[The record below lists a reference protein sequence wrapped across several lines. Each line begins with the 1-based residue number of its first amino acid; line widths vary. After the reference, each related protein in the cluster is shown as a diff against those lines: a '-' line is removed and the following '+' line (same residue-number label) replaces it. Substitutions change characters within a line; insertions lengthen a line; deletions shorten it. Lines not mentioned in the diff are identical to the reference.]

1 MKTILTLALA
11 AVSST
16 AAAQTPAVN
25 PMPDG
30 SRDMYVGLGVGSAPR
45 YEGARERKTRALPVI
60 QVEWSNGI
68 FLSGMGA
75 GMHLSKNPDLE
86 YGPLLAYKPR
96 RSESGEGGGLIGTS
110 GMLGQSLAPA
120 TGDASTKTRVA
131 LTGNRLSGMEPVK
144 GRLQAGGFFNVY
156 LSPSLRVAN
165 TVLAGAGRD
174 RDGAVWTVDLQ
185 QLSGSITTHHSL
197 ALSGGLTFANRSY
210 NQSYYGVSLQEAFRG
225 GNALYAPGGGLN
237 DVHAGVRWNWTLSPS
252 WILTSNARVTRLQGD
267 ARKSP
272 LVERATTF
280 SVSTGLAYRF

>member
-75 GMHLSKNPDLE
+75 GMHLSKNPDFE

-96 RSESGEGGGLIGTS
+96 RNASGDGGGPIGTS
-110 GMLGQSLAPA
+110 GSLGQSLAPP
-120 TGDASTKTRVA
+120 TTDTMKTLVA

-144 GRLQAGGFFNVY
+144 GRLQAGGFFNLY
-156 LSPSLRVAN
+156 LSPSLRIAN

-174 RDGAVWTVDLQ
+174 HDGAVWTVDLQ
-185 QLSGSITTHHSL
+185 QLSTSITTHHSL
-197 ALSGGLTFANRSY
+197 AMSGGLTFANRNY
-210 NQSYYGVSLQEAFRG
+210 NQSYYGVRLQEAFRG
-225 GNALYAPGGGLN
+225 GNAVYAPGGGLN

-252 WILTSNARVTRLQGD
+252 WILTSNARVMRLQGD

-272 LVERATTF
+272 LVERATTI

>member
-1 MKTILTLALA
+1 MKTILALALA

-96 RSESGEGGGLIGTS
+96 RSESGDGGGPIGTS
-110 GMLGQSLAPA
+110 GTVGQSLAPNLDVKLQ
-120 TGDASTKTRVA
+120 TPVS

-144 GRLQAGGFFNVY
+144 GRLQAGGFFNLY
-156 LSPSLRVAN
+156 LSPSLRIAN

-174 RDGAVWTVDLQ
+174 HDGAVWTVDLQ
-185 QLSGSITTHHSL
+185 QLSSSITTHHSL
-197 ALSGGLTFANRSY
+197 ALSGGLTVANRSY
-210 NQSYYGVSLQEAFRG
+210 NQSYFGVSLQEAFRG
-225 GNALYAPGGGLN
+225 GNRVYAPGGGLN